1 MTALA
6 TDAHLEFKHV
16 GNTLRKTFPV
26 VADDIIYAHSFV
38 GRSGANAR
46 PLTAGD
52 TFLGIAVN
60 RQDNTGGAAGDKVIE
75 TEAGHCIKLTIIGI
89 DNSKE
94 GVLVYATD
102 DGTPTLTKGS
112 NSLIGI
118 VEQFISGT
126 TAWVKVLT
134 SAEAARIE
142 ILDARVTLNDA
153 K

>member
-6 TDAHLEFKHV
+6 ADAHLEFKQT
-16 GNTLRKTFPV
+16 GESLLKKFPA

-38 GRSGANAR
+38 GRTGANAR

-52 TFLGIAVN
+52 VFLGIATQRV
-60 RQDNTGGAAGDKVIE
+60 DNTGGSAGDVQVE
-75 TEAGHCIKLTIIGI
+75 TESGHLVKLTITGI

-94 GVLVYATD
+94 GVMVYATD

-134 SAEAARIE
+134 SAEAARIAL
-142 ILDARVTLNDA
+142 LDARVALNDA